1 MQDILQ
7 RSGATMAE
15 MDEVINHLITSKNIT
30 IDEAK
35 HYLKTKKHDDVLF
48 IVEIFI

>member
-1 MQDILQ
+1 MRLHARHIAKEA
-7 RSGATMAE
+7 GATMAE

-35 HYLKTKKHDDVLF
+35 HYLKTKSTMMCFL
-48 IVEIFI
+48 